1 MEHRELSA
9 AEAVIMKAIW
19 EAKQDIS
26 VIELMRVLKEN
37 YGKDYKRTTMA
48 TFLLRLSEKDF
59 ISVYKDERLSY
70 VHVEIPEE
78 EYRAMIAKKDVDFWF
93 KGRPCDLFATL
104 YNSGSISKE
113 DVAQIRGILD
123 DMDH

>member
-1 MEHRELSA
+1 M
-9 AEAVIMKAIW
+9 
-19 EAKQDIS
+19 
-26 VIELMRVLKEN
+26 IELMKVLKED

-70 VHVEIPEE
+70 VHVEKQEE

-93 KGRPCDLFATL
+93 KGRPSDLFATL
-104 YNSGSISKE
+104 YNSGSLSKE
-113 DVAQIRGILD
+113 DAEQIRGLLN
-123 DMDH
+123 DMDD